1 MIGVMDLTPFVE
13 QLRRDL
19 TAAADA
25 GTEQVRAA
33 AGQLMVA
40 LDPAARIVLLD
51 ALVSAADELT
61 TSSDVVVDVRLRGR
75 EVELTLH
82 HVVSPEATAP
92 APPAPPVAPAPPI
105 DLDEG
110 TARVS
115 LRLPETLK
123 TRAEDAASNEGISL
137 NTWLVRA
144 VGIALDGLALPPVS
158 RRQPRQGKRLSGW
171 ATS

>member
-1 MIGVMDLTPFVE
+1 MDLTPFVD

-19 TAAADA
+19 AAAADT
-25 GTEQVRAA
+25 GTDVVRTA
-33 AGQLMVA
+33 AGQLAAA

-61 TSSDVVVDVRLRGR
+61 SGSDVVVDVRLRGR
-75 EVELTLH
+75 EVEFAVQH
-82 HVVSPEATAP
+82 ASPPPPEP
-92 APPAPPVAPAPPI
+92 PPPPPPPAPA

-110 TARVS
+110 TSRVS

-123 TRAEDAASNEGISL
+123 ARAEEAAASDGISL

-144 VGIALDGLALPPVS
+144 AVLALDGGIAAAAGAV
-158 RRQPRQGKRLSGW
+158 RRRGNRLSGW
-171 ATS
+171 ANS

>member
-1 MIGVMDLTPFVE
+1 MDLTPFVD

-19 TAAADA
+19 TAAADT
-25 GTEQVRAA
+25 GTEVVRTA
-33 AGQLMVA
+33 AGHLSAA

-61 TSSDVVVDVRLRGR
+61 SGSDVVVDVRLRGR
-75 EVELTLH
+75 EGELALQH
-82 HVVSPEATAP
+82 AAPPPPPQPPTAP
-92 APPAPPVAPAPPI
+92 VPPPTPSDVE
-105 DLDEG
+105 EG

-123 TRAEDAASNEGISL
+123 ARAEEAAATDGISL

-144 VGIALDGLALPPVS
+144 AVLALDGGISVATAAI
-158 RRQPRQGKRLSGW
+158 RRRGNRLSGW
-171 ATS
+171 ANS